1 MQESSLLI
9 FLESN
14 VRVLDITSYF
24 QFVLNSIAKVQDA
37 DIKESIQYSG
47 FNFRTEHDNMNSIMC
62 ILFMQIWLNR

>member
-37 DIKESIQYSG
+37 DIKESIQYRYVI
-47 FNFRTEHDNMNSIMC
+47 FWI
-62 ILFMQIWLNR
+62 